1 MRLRTRLVYLL
12 PGIILMTSTAAWC
25 AGPKNVLV
33 IVNDKSLASRII
45 GAYYASKRKIPA
57 KNVYHIKCDP
67 AELTPTETYRNQI
80 QKPVKEYLAKTGL
93 NKTVDYLVLT
103 KGVPMRL
110 YGGWSVDSALM
121 CMDQPTSFEKLKVHA
136 MNPYYSKSEHFSHKK
151 YGIYLATRLDG
162 YTVQDAKALVDRSLA
177 AKPRK
182 GLFLIDTTPKRN
194 SEGYAAMNQR
204 MADAYEK
211 ILWLGYDTTQED
223 TEAFA
228 GGKKDLMGYFSWG
241 SNDAAFDRAKYKS
254 NTFSPGAIAETA
266 VSTSART
273 MNRTNDGGQSLI
285 GDLIEAGVTGV
296 KGYVAEPTLAAIAD
310 PLVLFD
316 RYLSGYNLAES
327 FYMASRFIFW
337 REVVIGDPLCAPYAT
352 RTGKTGN

>member
-1 MRLRTRLVYLL
+1 MTLRIRLACLLLAMGILL
-12 PGIILMTSTAAWC
+12 PSAARC

-67 AELTPTETYRNQI
+67 AELTPTDTFKNQI

-110 YGGWSVDSALM
+110 HGGWSVDSALM
-121 CMDQPTSFEKLKVHA
+121 CMDQPTKFDKLDVHA
-136 MNPYYSKSEHFSHKK
+136 MNPYYAKKEHFSHKK
-151 YGIYLATRLDG
+151 YGFYLATRLDG

-182 GLFLIDTTPKRN
+182 GPFLIDTTPKRDTA
-194 SEGYAAMNQR
+194 GYAMMNQR
-204 MADAYEK
+204 MRDAYEK
-211 ILWLGYDTTQED
+211 ILLMGYDAIIES

-228 GGKKDLMGYFSWG
+228 GGKKNLMGYYSWG

-266 VSTSART
+266 VSSSART

-285 GDLIEAGVTGV
+285 SDLIEAGVTGV
-296 KGYVAEPTLAAIAD
+296 KGYVAEPSLAAIAD

-327 FYMASRFIFW
+327 YYMASRFIFW
-337 REVVIGDPLCAPYAT
+337 REVVIGDPLCAPYA
-352 RTGKTGN
+352 R